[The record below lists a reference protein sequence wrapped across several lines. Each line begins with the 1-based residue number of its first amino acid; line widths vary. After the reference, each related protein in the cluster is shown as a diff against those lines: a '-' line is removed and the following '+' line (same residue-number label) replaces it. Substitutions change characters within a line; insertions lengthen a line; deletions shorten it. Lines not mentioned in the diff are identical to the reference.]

1 MLVVFSVLLRALEL
15 LALLPFRIL
24 HVLLDRVAF
33 NPRLGPLRYVAGAG
47 IVYLSLALLLV
58 YVLAPIRGAVGH
70 YTLGEKLHYDA
81 ERWLATAI
89 YDVRGSFV
97 GTFDPR
103 LDSLRDV
110 NYTSEA
116 IDLGDYVANPDH
128 KSIPVREVPDHYWQ
142 CLVYHED
149 RNLGGVLNPFGIDLP
164 GVLKIPFSTVRRS
177 IAAKRLVLG
186 VGGSTLAMQFVRVIY
201 KTPPGVH
208 EGALVKLKRKLGEWW
223 LAPVVYRELTEGG
236 DNTALKQWAANHLWL
251 AQRTGGS
258 PLHGIELASRIV
270 FGKET
275 ADLSIAEQFVLASA
289 VNRPIILM
297 EGSERLNAVRLDR
310 WRYLTEVRA
319 RTCAQKLIE
328 DEALQKQ
335 VVFDLFAMAAGP
347 PDPKIRP
354 KLQEALDKYAP
365 ALAHTAQAN
374 PVIRANALMPAA
386 RYGIREEMK
395 QRYGFAW
402 RDHVRGITTTFD
414 AVSNLAFGE
423 AARQRLAEVD
433 AKYADKIDAGFTLD
447 PAKVTDER
455 PSPGVIVVAANAA
468 GEIVRY
474 FEQGETAS
482 YFGSPFARET
492 ATGYYDSGRES
503 RMVASTGKIIAAI
516 AIANT
521 LRDTPQ
527 SLYLDAKAPAQGLET
542 CAKGEEH
549 HGRRALVAFACSL
562 NDPLMRRTAQ
572 VGQARVHKLIDEL
585 GFNMPPTNAD
595 GSGTPPSTAV
605 VLGQVAAAPRR
616 VHHLAGI
623 VLASL
628 IGRGAT
634 PLQAPTLIK
643 RYDFTEV
650 DAHAEP
656 IVGRVTPN
664 KIIRTAG
671 RGFIRSV
678 LQGPLCYEA
687 GGKPTGTLKDLSGW
701 CATRRPGVKL
711 HFAKT
716 GTQVTEDVDATVDAW
731 ITGGLQFTNGAA
743 YSYVVVV
750 GTGSA
755 REPWA
760 RNLHA
765 AQVAVPLLHALLT
778 DLEAEAM
785 GRKRGPSPPANAK
798 TPGPAASAKKT
809 PKLTANEPAR

>member
-15 LALLPFRIL
+15 LVLLPFRIL

-47 IVYLSLALLLV
+47 IAYISLALLLV

-89 YDVRGSFV
+89 YDARGSFV

-177 IAAKRLVLG
+177 LAAKRLVLG

-201 KTPPGVH
+201 KTPPSVH

-223 LAPVVYRELTEGG
+223 LAPVVYRELTGGG

-319 RTCAQKLIE
+319 RMCAQQLIE

-347 PDPKIRP
+347 PDPKIKPR
-354 KLQEALDKYAP
+354 LQDALAKYAP
-365 ALAHTAQAN
+365 ALVPTAQAN
-374 PVIRANALMPAA
+374 PVIRANVLMPAA

-414 AVSNLAFGE
+414 AVSNLAFSE
-423 AARQRLAEVD
+423 KARRRLAEID
-433 AKYADKIDAGFTLD
+433 ARYADKIDAGFTLD
-447 PAKVTDER
+447 PAKITDER
-455 PSPGVIVVAANAA
+455 PSPGVIVVAADAT

-474 FEQGETAS
+474 FEQGQTAS

-527 SLYLDAKAPAQGLET
+527 SIYPDTKAPAQGLDT
-542 CAKGEEH
+542 CSKGAEH

-572 VGQARVHKLIDEL
+572 VGQARVQKLIDEL

-643 RYDFTEV
+643 NYDFATA

-656 IVGRVTPN
+656 VTGKVTPN

-671 RGFIRSV
+671 RAFVRSV

-687 GGKPTGTLKDLSGW
+687 AGKPTGTLKNLSGW
-701 CATRRPGVKL
+701 CAARRPGVKL

-716 GTQVTEDVDATVDAW
+716 GTQVTEDINATVDVW
-731 ITGGLQFTNGAA
+731 IAGGLQFANGAA

-765 AQVAVPLLHALLT
+765 AQVAAPLLDTLLT

-785 GRKRGPSPPANAK
+785 GRAGAPVRVKPK
-798 TPGPAASAKKT
+798 GPATSVSTTKKQA
-809 PKLTANEPAR
+809 KLTAN

>member
-1 MLVVFSVLLRALEL
+1 MLVVFRVLLRALEL

-24 HVLLDRVAF
+24 HLLLDRVAF

-47 IVYLSLALLLV
+47 IFYISLALLLV

-89 YDVRGSFV
+89 YDARGNFV

-128 KSIPVREVPDHYWQ
+128 KSIPVREVPEHYWQ

-149 RNLGGVLNPFGIDLP
+149 RNLGGLLNPFGIDLP
-164 GVLKIPFSTVRRS
+164 GVLKIPMSTIRRS
-177 IAAKRLVLG
+177 FAAKHLVLG

-201 KTPPGVH
+201 KTPPH
-208 EGALVKLKRKLGEWW
+208 ASEGALVKLKRKLGEWW
-223 LAPVVYRELTEGG
+223 LAPVVYRELTNGG
-236 DNTALKQWAANHLWL
+236 SNAALKQWAANHLWL

-258 PLHGIELASRIV
+258 PLHGIELTSRIV
-270 FGKET
+270 FGKEA

-289 VNRPIILM
+289 VNRPIILL

-319 RTCAQKLIE
+319 RTCAEKLIP
-328 DEALQKQ
+328 DEALQKE
-335 VVFDLFAMAAGP
+335 VVFDLIAMAAGP
-347 PDPKIRP
+347 PDPKIKP
-354 KLQEALDKYAP
+354 KLQEALDKYVP
-365 ALAHTAQAN
+365 SLALPAQAN

-395 QRYGFAW
+395 QRYGFGW
-402 RDHVRGITTTFD
+402 REYVRGITTTFD
-414 AVSNLAFGE
+414 AVTNLAFGE
-423 AARQRLAEVD
+423 KARERLAEID
-433 AKYADKIDAGFTLD
+433 AKHGDKIDTGYTLD
-447 PAKVTDER
+447 PAKITDDR
-455 PSPGVIVVAANAA
+455 HSPGVIVAAANAN

-474 FEQGETAS
+474 FEQGENAA

-492 ATGYYDSGRES
+492 ATGYYDAGRES

-527 SLYLDAKAPAQGLET
+527 SLYLDTQAPAQGLET
-542 CAKGEEH
+542 CSRGGER

-562 NDPLMRRTAQ
+562 NGPLMHRTAQ
-572 VGQARVHKLIDEL
+572 VGQARVKKLIDDL

-605 VLGQVAAAPRR
+605 VLGQVAASPRR

-643 RYDFTEV
+643 RYDFTNI
-650 DAHAEP
+650 DDHAP
-656 IVGRVTPN
+656 DTTGKVTPN

-671 RGFIRSV
+671 RGLVRAL
-678 LQGPLCYEA
+678 LQAPLCYEA
-687 GGKPTGTLKDLSGW
+687 GGKPTGTLKDLSSW
-701 CATRRPGVKL
+701 CAARHPGLKL

-731 ITGGLQFTNGAA
+731 ITGGLQFANGAA

-765 AQVAVPLLHALLT
+765 AQVAVPLLDALLT
-778 DLEAEAM
+778 DLEAEVM
-785 GRKRGPSPPANAK
+785 GRKRTPAAAKPKTPPAS
-798 TPGPAASAKKT
+798 AAAAKKQA
-809 PKLTANEPAR
+809 KLTAN